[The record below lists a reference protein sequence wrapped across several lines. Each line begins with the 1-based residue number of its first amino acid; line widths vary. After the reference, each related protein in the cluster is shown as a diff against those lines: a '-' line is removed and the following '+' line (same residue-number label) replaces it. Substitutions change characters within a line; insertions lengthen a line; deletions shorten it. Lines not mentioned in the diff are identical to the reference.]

1 MRDFRYLDV
10 WRKAHTFTLKVH
22 TITESFPKIET
33 YGLAATLRRSSS
45 QMTMKIAEGAGQDE
59 AEDFVRCL
67 RSARGM
73 ALEVEYQVLLAFD
86 LHFIEAPI
94 HKALQDQLVE
104 VRKMLSG
111 LIRVQP
117 V

>member
-1 MRDFRYLDV
+1 
-10 WRKAHTFTLKVH
+10 
-22 TITESFPKIET
+22 
-33 YGLAATLRRSSS
+33 
-45 QMTMKIAEGAGQDE
+45 MTMKIAEGAGQDE
-59 AEDFVRCL
+59 AEEFVRYL

-86 LHFIEAPI
+86 LHFIEEPVY
-94 HKALQDQLVE
+94 KDLQEQLVE

-111 LIRVQP
+111 LIRVQA